1 MSRVT
6 RLPVTEETASSILV
20 CPAMESITT
29 IVKDTTAILQHVS
42 RGKVIY
48 HIKTAE
54 HTYQLTLD
62 SLDNDWKTTYLLP
75 EFKTIRLMRWIRK
88 ALEEQEINTE
98 HESDN
103 NFIMLI

>member
-1 MSRVT
+1 M
-6 RLPVTEETASSILV
+6 ETII
-20 CPAMESITT
+20 E

-62 SLDNDWKTTYLLP
+62 SMDDEWEGTYLLP
-75 EFKTIRLMRWIRK
+75 KFKTIRLMRWIRK
-88 ALEEQEINTE
+88 ALKEQEINTD
-98 HESDN
+98 HDA
-103 NFIMLI
+103 FIMLI